1 MRSLKLAWIG
11 SLSAFLAT
19 SVLFSAPASAQKWEE
34 VSHEQGIKVWQ
45 RPVPGSSLVE
55 FRGHAVINTGLKNI
69 LAVLNDSKHKT
80 EWMQNCVENQVLKQI
95 ALGKRVVYNRTATG
109 FPLISDRDVVVQT
122 DFTVWTEKRQVKL
135 EAWSVQVKN
144 KPQVEGVVR
153 MNKLLLSWQL
163 TVLGPDKTDVFYQVQ
178 ADPGGMLP
186 NWLVNLASKKLPH
199 RTLLNLR
206 KQVKKVN
213 GEHKDY
219 MASLA
224 TIESAF
230 DWRSVGL

>member
-1 MRSLKLAWIG
+1 MRSSKSALIG
-11 SLSAFLAT
+11 SLSAFIAISALT
-19 SVLFSAPASAQKWEE
+19 SSPASAQKWEE
-34 VSHEQGIKVWQ
+34 VSHEKGIKVWQ

-95 ALGKRVVYNRTATG
+95 GLGKRVVYNRTATG

-122 DFTVWTEKRQVKL
+122 DFTVWKEKRRVKL
-135 EAWSVQVKN
+135 EAWSVQAKD

-163 TVLGPDKTDVFYQVQ
+163 TVLGPNKTDVFYQVQ

-213 GEHKDY
+213 AEHQDY